1 MLREGVRGALP
12 NVITSR
18 QNAAQQVTVIT
29 LSSQLEDVHRPAR
42 NVGNKSMELKDS
54 LLISAVPR
62 LPAAT

>member
-12 NVITSR
+12 NVSTPR

-29 LSSQLEDVHRPAR
+29 LSSQLKDVHRPAR
-42 NVGNKSMELKDS
+42 NVGNKSMELKGS